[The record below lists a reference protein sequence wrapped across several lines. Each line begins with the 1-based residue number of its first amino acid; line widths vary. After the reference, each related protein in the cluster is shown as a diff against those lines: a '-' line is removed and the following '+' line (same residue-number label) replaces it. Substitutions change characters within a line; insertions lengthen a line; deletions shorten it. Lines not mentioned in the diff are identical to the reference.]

1 MEAKRPDPDELL
13 DRALTEEKRQSQGQ
27 LKIFFGAAP
36 GVGKTYAMIAAARQ
50 RREEGLDIAVGIVE
64 THGRRETEALL
75 DGLEIL
81 PRRII
86 AYRGREI
93 EEFDLDRALSR
104 NPALIIV
111 DELAH
116 TNAPGARH
124 KKRWQDVQE
133 LLDAGISVYTTVNVQ
148 HLESLNDIVRQITGV
163 IVRETMPDSFLD
175 RADEIELIDLPPD
188 DLIQRLQEGKVYL
201 PEQAEQARENFFR
214 KGNLIALRELA
225 LRRTA
230 ERVDDQMESYRRDRG
245 VREIWP
251 AAERILVCIGT
262 NPRSIRLIRAARR
275 MAAVL
280 RAEWIAVHVEAPS
293 HVKPSAEDKRRLAEH
308 MRLAES
314 LGAQIVTLAG
324 HKASEEILNYARQR
338 MEQMLTNLLENALRH
353 TPPGTPIEIAAEA
366 QQGAVSIEIADRGP
380 GISLHEEEAIISK
393 FTRGARTLM
402 GAGIGLSIC
411 RAIVEAHGGRIWV
424 ENRPDGGA
432 VFKFVLPSEGAP
444 PAMIPEKELP

>member
-1 MEAKRPDPDELL
+1 
-13 DRALTEEKRQSQGQ
+13 
-27 LKIFFGAAP
+27 
-36 GVGKTYAMIAAARQ
+36 
-50 RREEGLDIAVGIVE
+50 
-64 THGRRETEALL
+64 
-75 DGLEIL
+75 
-81 PRRII
+81 
-86 AYRGREI
+86 
-93 EEFDLDRALSR
+93 
-104 NPALIIV
+104 
-111 DELAH
+111 
-116 TNAPGARH
+116 
-124 KKRWQDVQE
+124 
-133 LLDAGISVYTTVNVQ
+133 
-148 HLESLNDIVRQITGV
+148 
-163 IVRETMPDSFLD
+163 
-175 RADEIELIDLPPD
+175 
-188 DLIQRLQEGKVYL
+188 
-201 PEQAEQARENFFR
+201 
-214 KGNLIALRELA
+214 
-225 LRRTA
+225 
-230 ERVDDQMESYRRDRG
+230 VDDQMESYRRDRG

-280 RAEWIAVHVEAPS
+280 RAEWMAVHVEAPS